1 MERDGMEMV
10 EDNFFKLFVNLL
22 LFTKDD
28 ITFTLDRGVLELGIL
43 KYVADDIN
51 GNWDV
56 LAETLG
62 VVNGLFT

>member
-1 MERDGMEMV
+1 MEMV

-28 ITFTLDRGVLELGIL
+28 ITFTLDRGTLELGIL

>member
-1 MERDGMEMV
+1 MEMV

>member
-1 MERDGMEMV
+1 MEMV

-28 ITFTLDRGVLELGIL
+28 ITFTLDRGALELGIL